1 VGRPR
6 HSHGRRFG
14 PAMVA
19 SPLGQS
25 PDEVVR
31 GDAPDLD
38 RGDLDLPD
46 SRRLRPDVVAH
57 VTLTSGV
64 VAVGGKG
71 WTICIA

>member
-1 VGRPR
+1 
-6 HSHGRRFG
+6 
-14 PAMVA
+14 MVA
-19 SPLGQS
+19 SPLGGS

-46 SRRLRPDVVAH
+46 SRRCVPMLWLH
-57 VTLTSGV
+57 VTLASGV
-64 VAVGGKG
+64 VAVGEKV